1 MKNKI
6 ITRIIIFVS
15 LVFTAHLSIAQTE
28 IDAIMMNKKQFC
40 TGFMYSKSNW
50 KNYWEGTNK
59 RDNANLGNVSSQE
72 FSVQGN
78 YGVKKNLNVLFSLP
92 FMSTKASAGTMNS
105 MKGLQD
111 FSLFVKYM
119 AIEKEFGIGVFSI
132 YGIGGLSF
140 PISNYVADFLP
151 LSIGLRSTNLS
162 LRGMMDYQINNWFA
176 TASAAYVRRSNIK
189 LDRSAYYTTE
199 LHYTNEVKMPNAVSY
214 NVRAG
219 FRTEKLIAEAVLNN
233 WTTIGG
239 FDITK
244 NNMPFPSNK
253 MNSTTIGFNG
263 KYYLKN
269 LPNFSVNAG
278 LNFTVAGRNVGQATR
293 SNIGVFYVFGTGKQ
307 KG

>member
-6 ITRIIIFVS
+6 ITRIIIFVC

-78 YGVKKNLNVLFSLP
+78 YGVKDNLNVLFSLP
-92 FMSTKASAGTMNS
+92 YISTKATAGTMHS

-119 AIEKEFGIGVFSI
+119 AVEKQFGIGVFSI

-140 PISNYVADFLP
+140 PTSNYVADFLP
-151 LSIGLRSTNLS
+151 LSIGLRTTNLS
-162 LRGMMDYQINNWFA
+162 FRGMIDYQINNWFA

-189 LDRSAYYTTE
+189 LDRNAYYTTE
-199 LHYTNEVKMPNAVSY
+199 LHYTNEVKMPDAVSY

-233 WTTIGG
+233 WATIGG

-263 KYYLKN
+263 KYYLKY
-269 LPNFSVNAG
+269 LPNLSVNAG
-278 LNFTVAGRNVGQATR
+278 LSFTVAGRNVGEATR
-293 SNIGVFYVFGTGKQ
+293 SNIGAFYVFGNGKH